1 MLPPANTWNTISA
14 PRRHEENKSFG
25 PMFNSYRKYRMM
37 HSPYHKSSQDIL
49 LSNGVWG
56 HLRRFIW
63 WKFKQPGVMSSRVL
77 CEISQLKYNL
87 RCIYSFTTP
96 EAILFCGLDN
106 EDSFP
111 PSLFIVE
118 VSHNQPKLSRCKVN
132 NSSERRPEK
141 RVLTSPTS
149 TFGGIETQQYFSEPP
164 WNN

>member
-1 MLPPANTWNTISA
+1 
-14 PRRHEENKSFG
+14 
-25 PMFNSYRKYRMM
+25 
-37 HSPYHKSSQDIL
+37 
-49 LSNGVWG
+49 
-56 HLRRFIW
+56 
-63 WKFKQPGVMSSRVL
+63 MSSRVL

-118 VSHNQPKLSRCKVN
+118 VSHNQPKLSRRKVN

-164 WNN
+164 